1 MRLLMTGM
9 IDMRAAKRPYT
20 RPTLVK
26 ASVLVDVTA
35 ITPPPSGNPIPQ

>member
-1 MRLLMTGM
+1 MTGM
-9 IDMRAAKRPYT
+9 ADLRLEKRLYI

-35 ITPPPSGNPIPQ
+35 FSPPPSGNISFT